1 LQAAERSAAAEAGLT
16 ELEYNRICQVLE
28 REPNRLELGMFGV
41 LWSEH
46 CSYKHSKPLLRRL
59 PTSGAHVLQG
69 PGENAGAV
77 DIGDD
82 LVAVMK
88 IESHNHPS
96 AVEPYQ
102 GAATG
107 VGGILRDI
115 FTMGARPIALM
126 DALCFGDPG
135 SQRTGYLLNGVVSG
149 IAGYG
154 NCVGVPTVGGSITFD
169 SSYTGNPL
177 VNVLCLGLARKGHL
191 LSSRASGPGNP
202 VLLVGSETGRDGI
215 AGASFASA
223 QLTQESDS
231 QRPAVQVGNPFLEK
245 LLIEACLEI
254 ADDPDIVAMQDLGAA
269 GLTGAATEMVARGEH
284 GIDVDVALV
293 PRRESGMTPSE
304 VMLSE
309 SQERMLL
316 VVRRGAEGRI
326 QTVFERWGLRS
337 AVIGRITDDG
347 SVRIREGSTLVA
359 DLPARFLSGGAPEYE
374 GPGNAPHPSAPAV
387 GGLGRPLPSGARRG
401 DFPPLPRAGG
411 EGWGEG
417 ADPSQVLLD
426 LLGSPNICS
435 RRSVFEQYDHMVQT
449 NTVVPPGQGSAVLR
463 IKGSQKGLA
472 LGLGSGGQACAD
484 DPWLG
489 GALAV
494 AEACRN
500 VACAGARPI
509 ALTDCLNFG
518 DPERP
523 VVWSALNAVVD
534 GMREA
539 CLALDVPIISG
550 NVSLYN
556 ETEGE
561 PIIPT
566 PIVGA
571 LGVISN
577 VDRHARAVFMEGQTA
592 WLLGGSG
599 KVPRDKVPL
608 SEAGSILDPRPG
620 IELAH
625 SWSSKQLDL
634 DVERRLQECVIELV
648 EAGIVHTA
656 TDVGEGGLAVALA
669 ELALAGGVGFTARS
683 PWIAG
688 ADTSELFEE
697 APSRII
703 VASPAEREG
712 DIRAAAA
719 RSNVLLT
726 RLGATGGGTIKIGNR
741 ISVALDE
748 AHARWSRGL
757 ERIGES

>member
-1 LQAAERSAAAEAGLT
+1 MRAAERSAAAGSSLT
-16 ELEYNRICQVLE
+16 ELEYDRVCQTLE
-28 REPNRLELGMFGV
+28 REPNQLELGMFGV

-46 CSYKHSKPLLRRL
+46 CTYKHSKPLLRRL
-59 PTSGAHVLQG
+59 PTTGARVLQG

-126 DALCFGDPG
+126 DALCFGEP
-135 SQRTGYLLNGVVSG
+135 SAPRTGYLLNGVVSG

-154 NCVGVPTVGGSITFD
+154 NCVGVPTVGGSISFD
-169 SSYTGNPL
+169 RSYTGNPL
-177 VNVLCLGLARKGHL
+177 VNVLCLGIASRGYL
-191 LSSRASGPGNP
+191 LSSQASGPGNP

-223 QLTQESDS
+223 QLTEESES

-254 ADDPDIVAMQDLGAA
+254 AQDPDIVAMQDLGAA
-269 GLTGAATEMVARGEH
+269 GLTGATTEMVARGSC
-284 GIDVDVALV
+284 GIDIDIDLV
-293 PRRESGMTPSE
+293 PRRERGMSPSE

-309 SQERMLL
+309 SQERML
-316 VVRRGAEGRI
+316 VVVKSGAEDRI
-326 QTVFERWGLRS
+326 RRVFDRWGLRS

-347 SVRIREGSTLVA
+347 LVRIRDGSQLA
-359 DLPARFLSGGAPEYE
+359 AELPASFLSGGAPEYQ
-374 GPGNAPHPSAPAV
+374 GPGAVPHPSALAG
-387 GGLGRPLPSGARRG
+387 GGLGRPLPGGAKWE
-401 DFPPLPRAGG
+401 DFPPLPRAR
-411 EGWGEG
+411 GEG

-426 LLGSPNICS
+426 LLGSPNLSS
-435 RRSVFEQYDHMVQT
+435 RRLVYEQYDHMVQT
-449 NTVVPPGQGSAVLR
+449 NTVVPPGQGAAVLR
-463 IKGSQKGLA
+463 LKGSQKGLA
-472 LGLGSGGQACAD
+472 LGLGSGGRICAV

-518 DPERP
+518 DPERDA
-523 VVWSALNAVVD
+523 VWAALNGVVD
-534 GMREA
+534 GMRAA

-561 PIIPT
+561 SIVPT

-571 LGVISN
+571 LGLISN
-577 VDRHARAVFMEGQTA
+577 VQRHARAAFAEGQSV
-592 WLLGGSG
+592 WLLGRFGRQTEVTLPANAISG
-599 KVPRDKVPL
+599 RKGT
-608 SEAGSILDPRPG
+608 E
-620 IELAH
+620 IELAPG
-625 SWSSKQLDL
+625 SGTLPLDL
-634 DVERRLQECVIELV
+634 DFERRLQECVIELI
-648 EAGIVHTA
+648 EAGVVQTA

-669 ELALAGGVGFTARS
+669 ELALAGGTGVVCSVPPG
-683 PWIAG
+683 AG
-688 ADTSELFEE
+688 DTLFGE

-703 VASPAEREG
+703 VASQHGREN
-712 DIRAAAA
+712 DVAAATA
-719 RSNVLLT
+719 RSEVPSILL
-726 RLGATGGGTIKIGNR
+726 GSTGGDQIRVGDLIAV
-741 ISVALDE
+741 SLEE
-748 AHARWSRGL
+748 AEARWSRAL

>member
-1 LQAAERSAAAEAGLT
+1 LPAAERSAAAEAGLT
-16 ELEYNRICQVLE
+16 ELEYDRIYQALE

-59 PTSGAHVLQG
+59 PTEGAHVLQG

-77 DIGDD
+77 DIGDG

-115 FTMGARPIALM
+115 FTMGARPVALM
-126 DALCFGDPG
+126 DALCFGDPNAP
-135 SQRTGYLLNGVVSG
+135 RTGYLLNGVVSG

-154 NCVGVPTVGGSITFD
+154 NCVGVPTVGGSIAFD

-191 LSSRASGPGNP
+191 LTSRASGPGNP

-223 QLTQESDS
+223 QLTEELES

-245 LLIEACLEI
+245 LLIEACLEV
-254 ADDPDIVAMQDLGAA
+254 ADDPDVIAMQDLGAA
-269 GLTGAATEMVARGEH
+269 GLTGAATEMVARGEC
-284 GIDVDVALV
+284 GVDIDVQLV
-293 PRRESGMTPSE
+293 PRRESGMSASE

-316 VVRRGAEGRI
+316 VVRDGSEDRVSR
-326 QTVFERWGLRS
+326 VFDRWGLRAS
-337 AVIGRITDDG
+337 RIGRITGDG
-347 SVRIREGSTLVA
+347 LVRVREGSTIMA
-359 DLPARFLSGGAPEYE
+359 EMPARFLSNGAPEYV
-374 GPGNAPHPSAPAV
+374 GPAGPPLPSAPAD
-387 GGLGRPLPSGARRG
+387 GGLGRPLPRGARQESVAAYS
-401 DFPPLPRAGG
+401 PYVG
-411 EGWGEG
+411 EGR
-417 ADPSQVLLD
+417 DPNHTLLD
-426 LLGSPNICS
+426 LLGSADLSS
-435 RRSVFEQYDHMVQT
+435 RRSVYEQYDHMVQT
-449 NTVVPPGQGSAVLR
+449 NTVVPPGNGAAVLR
-463 IKGSQKGLA
+463 LKGSEKGLA
-472 LGLGSGGQACAD
+472 LGLGSSGMVCAI

-494 AEACRN
+494 VEACRN
-500 VACAGARPI
+500 VACAGGRPI

-518 DPERP
+518 DPERD
-523 VVWSALNAVVD
+523 VVWTALNSVVD
-534 GMREA
+534 GMRDA

-571 LGVISN
+571 LGVIAN
-577 VDRHARAVFMEGQTA
+577 VERHGRAAFDEGQTI
-592 WLLGGSG
+592 WLLGREARLPKADSDSG
-599 KVPRDKVPL
+599 PSRPRLDL
-608 SEAGSILDPRPG
+608 AGRGALPP
-620 IELAH
+620 
-625 SWSSKQLDL
+625 LDL
-634 DVERRLQECVIELV
+634 DLERRVQQCVIELV
-648 EAGIVHTA
+648 ETGAAPTA
-656 TDVGEGGLAVALA
+656 TDVAEGGLAVALA
-669 ELALAGGVGFTARS
+669 ELSLASGVGCVCAGSWIDAQAR
-683 PWIAG
+683 WE
-688 ADTSELFEE
+688 DVLFGE

-703 VASPAEREG
+703 VASPRGRDRELE
-712 DIRAAAA
+712 AAAA
-719 RSNVLLT
+719 RWNAPLA
-726 RLGATGGGTIKIGNR
+726 RLGESGGTQISIGDL
-741 ISVALDE
+741 ISVSLDE
-748 AHARWSRGL
+748 AFDCWSRGL
-757 ERIGES
+757 DRLGGN

>member
-1 LQAAERSAAAEAGLT
+1 LRAAERSAAAEAGLT
-16 ELEYNRICQVLE
+16 ELEYDRICQALE

-59 PTSGAHVLQG
+59 PTAGVHVLQG

-77 DIGDD
+77 DVGDG

-126 DALCFGDPG
+126 DALCFGDPR
-135 SQRTGYLLNGVVSG
+135 SSRTGYLLNEVVSG

-154 NCVGVPTVGGSITFD
+154 NCVGVPTVGGSIAFD

-177 VNVLCLGLARKGHL
+177 VNVLCLGLARKGRL

-202 VLLVGSETGRDGI
+202 VMLVGSETGRDGI

-223 QLTQESDS
+223 QLTQESES

-245 LLIEACLEI
+245 LLIEACLEV
-254 ADDPDIVAMQDLGAA
+254 AGDPDVVAMQDLGAA
-269 GLTGAATEMVARGEH
+269 GLTGAATEMVARGEC
-284 GIDVDVALV
+284 GIEIDVQRV
-293 PRRESGMTPSE
+293 PRRETGMSASE

-316 VVRRGAEGRI
+316 VLTRGSEERI
-326 QTVFERWGLRS
+326 QRVFDRWGLRS
-337 AVIGRITDDG
+337 SVIGRITDDG
-347 SVRIREGSTLVA
+347 LVRVREGTALVA
-359 DLPARFLSGGAPEYE
+359 ELPARFLSGGAPGYE
-374 GPGNAPHPSAPAV
+374 GPGTGSHTPAV
-387 GGLGRPLPSGARRG
+387 PPIGRGLVPRRDFGRAQGPALRPQGGRVDSN
-401 DFPPLPRAGG
+401 
-411 EGWGEG
+411 
-417 ADPSQVLLD
+417 QMLLN
-426 LLGSPNICS
+426 LLGSPNLSS
-435 RRSVFEQYDHMVQT
+435 RRAVYEQYDHMVQT
-449 NTVVPPGQGSAVLR
+449 NTVVPPGQGAAVLR
-463 IKGSQKGLA
+463 LKGSTKGLA
-472 LGLGSGGQACAD
+472 LGLGIGGAACAD

-500 VACAGARPI
+500 VACAGGRPV

-518 DPERP
+518 DPERD
-523 VVWSALNAVVD
+523 VVWAALNGVVD

-571 LGVISN
+571 LGVIAN
-577 VDRHARAVFMEGQTA
+577 VECHGRAAFAEGQSI
-592 WLLGGSG
+592 WLLGG
-599 KVPRDKVPL
+599 
-608 SEAGSILDPRPG
+608 GSRAP
-620 IELAH
+620 
-625 SWSSKQLDL
+625 LDL
-634 DVERRLQECVIELV
+634 DLERRLQQCVIELV
-648 EAGIVHTA
+648 ESGATPTA
-656 TDVGEGGLAVALA
+656 ADVAEGGLAVALG
-669 ELALAGGVGFTARS
+669 ELALASGIGAVCSGSWIENEAR
-683 PWIAG
+683 WE
-688 ADTSELFEE
+688 DVLFGE

-703 VASPAEREG
+703 IASPRERDG
-712 DIRAAAA
+712 DVEVAAA
-719 RSNVLLT
+719 RWSVPLT
-726 RLGATGGGTIKIGNR
+726 RLGLTGGDQVRIGDL
-741 ISVALDE
+741 ISVSLDE
-748 AHARWSRGL
+748 AFDRWSRGL
-757 ERIGES
+757 ERVGDK